1 MSIDATTF
9 QLPQTIPTVKAYNE
23 EKLTKSV
30 NEEMGQKEFLLL
42 FTTQLQN
49 QNPLDPMENEA
60 FVAQLAQFSQLEA
73 TVTMGDKMTELADA
87 MMGERM
93 LQGSTLLGKRVA
105 VPNGPAILKGGAP
118 ISGIIALPQGADNVE
133 LNVYSNAGQLIRTIP
148 YGRQMPGD
156 VTVRWDGM
164 NAQGTTMPDG
174 PYRII
179 ATVKSKGEV
188 TQVPISTPDTV
199 KSVTFSAEANDLVLE
214 VSSGGTVNFSQVKR
228 IDAALEQSLSQ

>member
-105 VPNGPAILKGGAP
+105 VPNGTAILKGGAP

-133 LNVYSNAGQLIRTIP
+133 LNVYSNAGQLVRTIP

-156 VTVRWDGM
+156 ITVRWDGM

>member
-1 MSIDATTF
+1 
-9 QLPQTIPTVKAYNE
+9 
-23 EKLTKSV
+23 
-30 NEEMGQKEFLLL
+30 
-42 FTTQLQN
+42 
-49 QNPLDPMENEA
+49 
-60 FVAQLAQFSQLEA
+60 
-73 TVTMGDKMTELADA
+73 
-87 MMGERM
+87 
-93 LQGSTLLGKRVA
+93 
-105 VPNGPAILKGGAP
+105 
-118 ISGIIALPQGADNVE
+118 
-133 LNVYSNAGQLIRTIP
+133 
-148 YGRQMPGD
+148 MPGD
-156 VTVRWDGM
+156 ITVRWDGM

>member
-133 LNVYSNAGQLIRTIP
+133 LNVYSNAGQLVRTIP

-156 VTVRWDGM
+156 ITVRWDGM

>member
-118 ISGIIALPQGADNVE
+118 ISGIIAVPQGADNVE
-133 LNVYSNAGQLIRTIP
+133 LNVYSNAGQLVRTIP

-156 VTVRWDGM
+156 ITVRWDGM

>member
-49 QNPLDPMENEA
+49 QNPMDPMENEA

-133 LNVYSNAGQLIRTIP
+133 LNVYSNAGQLVRTIP

-156 VTVRWDGM
+156 ITVRWDGM

>member
-133 LNVYSNAGQLIRTIP
+133 LNIYSNAGQLVRTIP

-156 VTVRWDGM
+156 ITVRWDGM

>member
-118 ISGIIALPQGADNVE
+118 ISGIITVPNGADNVE
-133 LNVYSNAGQLIRTIP
+133 LNVYSNAGQLVRTIP

-228 IDAALEQSLSQ
+228 IDAALEQSFSQ

>member
-73 TVTMGDKMTELADA
+73 TVTMGDKMTELADS

-93 LQGSTLLGKRVA
+93 LQGSSLLGKRVA
-105 VPNGPAILKGGAP
+105 VPDGPAILQGGAP
-118 ISGIIALPQGADNVE
+118 ISGIISVPNGADNVE
-133 LNVYSNAGQLIRTIP
+133 LNVYSNAGQLVRTIP

-156 VTVRWDGM
+156 VTVRWDGL
-164 NAQGTTMPDG
+164 NAQGAPMPDG
-174 PYRII
+174 PYRVT
-179 ATVKSKGEV
+179 ATVKSQGEV
-188 TQVPISTPDTV
+188 TLVPISTPDTV
-199 KSVTFSAEANDLVLE
+199 KSVTFSAEANDLILE
-214 VSSGGTVNFSQVKR
+214 VSSGGSIPFGQVKR
-228 IDAALEQSLSQ
+228 IDAALEQSLNQ

>member
-9 QLPQTIPTVKAYNE
+9 QLPQTVPTVKAYNE

-118 ISGIIALPQGADNVE
+118 ISGIITVPNGADNVE
-133 LNVYSNAGQLIRTIP
+133 LNVYSNAGQLVRTIP

-228 IDAALEQSLSQ
+228 IDAALEQSFSQ

>member
-9 QLPQTIPTVKAYNE
+9 QLPQTVPTVKAYNE
-23 EKLTKSV
+23 EKLTKPV

-118 ISGIIALPQGADNVE
+118 ISGIITVPNGADNVE
-133 LNVYSNAGQLIRTIP
+133 LNVYSNAGQLVRTIA

-228 IDAALEQSLSQ
+228 IDAALEQSFSQ

>member
-93 LQGSTLLGKRVA
+93 LQG
-105 VPNGPAILKGGAP
+105 
-118 ISGIIALPQGADNVE
+118 
-133 LNVYSNAGQLIRTIP
+133 
-148 YGRQMPGD
+148 
-156 VTVRWDGM
+156 
-164 NAQGTTMPDG
+164 
-174 PYRII
+174 
-179 ATVKSKGEV
+179 
-188 TQVPISTPDTV
+188 
-199 KSVTFSAEANDLVLE
+199 
-214 VSSGGTVNFSQVKR
+214 
-228 IDAALEQSLSQ
+228 

>member
-133 LNVYSNAGQLIRTIP
+133 LNIYSNAGQLVRTIP

-156 VTVRWDGM
+156 ITGRWDGM

>member
-133 LNVYSNAGQLIRTIP
+133 LNVYSNAGQLVRTIP

-156 VTVRWDGM
+156 ITVRWDGL

>member
-133 LNVYSNAGQLIRTIP
+133 LNVYSNAGQLVRTIH

-156 VTVRWDGM
+156 ITVRWDGM

>member
-1 MSIDATTF
+1 MSIDTTTF

-133 LNVYSNAGQLIRTIP
+133 LNVYSNAGQLVRTIP

-156 VTVRWDGM
+156 ITVRWDGM

-214 VSSGGTVNFSQVKR
+214 VSSGGTVNFGQVKR

>member
-133 LNVYSNAGQLIRTIP
+133 LNVYSNAGQLVSTIP

-156 VTVRWDGM
+156 ITVRWDGM

>member
-73 TVTMGDKMTELADA
+73 TVTMGDKMTELADS

-93 LQGSTLLGKRVA
+93 LQGSSLLGKRVA
-105 VPNGPAILKGGAP
+105 VPDGPAILKGGAA
-118 ISGIIALPQGADNVE
+118 ISGIIGLPNGADNVE
-133 LNVYSNAGQLIRTIP
+133 LNVYSNAGQLVRTIP
-148 YGRQMPGD
+148 YGRQMPGA

-164 NAQGTTMPDG
+164 NSQGATMPDG
-174 PYRII
+174 PYRVI
-179 ATVKSKGEV
+179 ATVRSQGEV

-199 KSVTFSAEANDLVLE
+199 KSVTFSAEANDLILE
-214 VSSGGTVNFSQVKR
+214 VSSGGSIPFSQVKR
-228 IDAALEQSLSQ
+228 IDAALEQALNQ

>member
-1 MSIDATTF
+1 M
-9 QLPQTIPTVKAYNE
+9 
-23 EKLTKSV
+23 
-30 NEEMGQKEFLLL
+30 
-42 FTTQLQN
+42 FT
-49 QNPLDPMENEA
+49 
-60 FVAQLAQFSQLEA
+60 
-73 TVTMGDKMTELADA
+73 A
-87 MMGERM
+87 MRA
-93 LQGSTLLGKRVA
+93 SWFA
-105 VPNGPAILKGGAP
+105 
-118 ISGIIALPQGADNVE
+118 
-133 LNVYSNAGQLIRTIP
+133 IP

-156 VTVRWDGM
+156 ITVRWDGM

>member
-9 QLPQTIPTVKAYNE
+9 QLPQTVPTVKAYNE

-118 ISGIIALPQGADNVE
+118 ISGIITVPNGADNVE
-133 LNVYSNAGQLIRTIP
+133 LNIYSNAGQLVRTIP

-228 IDAALEQSLSQ
+228 IDAALEQSFSQ

>member
-42 FTTQLQN
+42 FTTQLQT

-133 LNVYSNAGQLIRTIP
+133 LNVYSNAGQLVRTIP

-156 VTVRWDGM
+156 ITVRWDGL

>member
-23 EKLTKSV
+23 EKLTKPV

-133 LNVYSNAGQLIRTIP
+133 LNVYSNAGQLVRTIP

-156 VTVRWDGM
+156 ITVRWDGM